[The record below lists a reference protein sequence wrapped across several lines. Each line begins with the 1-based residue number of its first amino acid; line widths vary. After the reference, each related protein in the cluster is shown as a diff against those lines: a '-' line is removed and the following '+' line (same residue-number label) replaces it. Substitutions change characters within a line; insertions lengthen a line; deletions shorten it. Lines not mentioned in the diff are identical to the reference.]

1 MTKDKNTKSK
11 GEYTFMRQVI
21 KEPPRKT
28 EMILKK
34 IAAIL
39 VSGIA
44 IGVIAAITF
53 VHVLPYFQTDE
64 PDSKIEFPDD
74 DYTGEQPGDS
84 SEDDSNLSGTQNGD
98 SSGDADENSNGNLG
112 DDPNASSNV
121 QPTICPE
128 KLTLDGFRQVYEEIV
143 DVAEQSEKAL
153 VVVQGITS
161 EVDWMNN
168 SYENKTQVS
177 GILVAENVV
186 NYYVLTE
193 YRAAEGVERIM
204 VTLSDGSTALA
215 QFVKHDPG
223 TGLAVLKIAKKNVE
237 ESTRSRIAI
246 AGLGSSWKI
255 KRGET
260 VIAIGS
266 PTGYSGS
273 IAYGM
278 VTSTNNVKATIDTQ
292 YHLLTTD
299 ILGDS
304 EGSGVLIS
312 LDGEIIGVMVQSF
325 SMEKSQNVLTA
336 IPISEVKKV
345 IEKLINDE
353 DLVYL
358 GIMGQDIT
366 ESLSENTDIPKG
378 IYVNSVEEDSPAMQ
392 AGIQNGDVIIGIGDT
407 NIRTL
412 QELKAALDFYTKGS
426 KISVNV
432 LRRSVADHY
441 VQIVFDVTLGA
452 L

>member
-1 MTKDKNTKSK
+1 MTKDKDTKSK

-21 KEPPRKT
+21 KEPPRRTGK
-28 EMILKK
+28 ILKK

-39 VSGIA
+39 ASGVA
-44 IGVIAAITF
+44 IGVVAAVTF
-53 VHVLPYFQTDE
+53 AHVLPYFQEDE

-74 DYTGEQPGDS
+74 DYTDEHLGD
-84 SEDDSNLSGTQNGD
+84 GNGD
-98 SSGDADENSNGNLG
+98 SNQDSDGNSVDNPGENNPDGLE
-112 DDPNASSNV
+112 V
-121 QPTICPE
+121 QPTNCPE

-143 DVAEQSEKAL
+143 DVAEQSEKAMVL
-153 VVVQGITS
+153 VQGITS

-177 GILVAENVV
+177 GVLVAENVI

-193 YRAAEGVERIM
+193 YRAAKNVERIL
-204 VTLSDGSTALA
+204 VTLSNGSTVLA
-215 QFVKHDPG
+215 EFVKHDPG
-223 TGLAVLKIAKKNVE
+223 TGLAVLKIAKSDVE
-237 ESTRSRIAI
+237 PSTQSKIAV
-246 AGLGSSWKI
+246 ATLGSSWAI
-255 KRGET
+255 RRGET

-278 VTSTNNVKATIDTQ
+278 VTSTNNVKPALDTQ
-292 YHLLTTD
+292 YHLLITD

-312 LDGEIIGVMVQSF
+312 LDGEVIGVMLQSF
-325 SMEKSQNVLTA
+325 SMEKSQNVLAA
-336 IPISEVKKV
+336 IPISEVKRV
-345 IEKLINDE
+345 IEKLVNDE

-358 GIMGQDIT
+358 GIVGQDIT
-366 ESLSENTDIPKG
+366 EDLAKNTEIPRG

-392 AGIQNGDVIIGIGDT
+392 VGIQNGDVIVGIGDT

-412 QELKAALDFYTKGS
+412 QELKTALDFYAKGS
-426 KISVNV
+426 KISVSV
-432 LRRSVADHY
+432 MRRSVSDHY
-441 VQIVFDVTLGA
+441 VQIIFDVTLGT

>member
-1 MTKDKNTKSK
+1 MMKDKKNLH

-28 EMILKK
+28 GKILKK

-39 VSGIA
+39 ISGVA
-44 IGVIAAITF
+44 IGVIAALTF
-53 VHVLPYFQTDE
+53 VHVLPYFQPEE
-64 PDSKIEFPDD
+64 PESKVELPDD
-74 DYTGEQPGDS
+74 DYDEEHQG
-84 SEDDSNLSGTQNGD
+84 SEDELDASGNQGENPSGTEG
-98 SSGDADENSNGNLG
+98 E
-112 DDPNASSNV
+112 DPDNPSDI
-121 QPTICPE
+121 QPTSCPE
-128 KLTLDGFRQVYEEIV
+128 QLTLEGFRQVYEEIV
-143 DVAEQSEKAL
+143 DVAEQSEKAM

-177 GILVAENVV
+177 GVLVAENLV

-193 YRAAEGVERIM
+193 YRAAEDVERII
-204 VTLSDGSTALA
+204 VTLSDGSTSLA
-215 QFVKHDPG
+215 EFVKYDPG
-223 TGLAVLKIAKKNVE
+223 TGLAVLKIAKRNVSE
-237 ESTRSRIAI
+237 NTKKRISVAE
-246 AGLGSSWKI
+246 LGSSWRI
-255 KRGET
+255 RRGET

-278 VTSTNNVKATIDTQ
+278 VTSTNNVKSTIDTQ

-304 EGSGVLIS
+304 EGSGALIS
-312 LDGEIIGVMVQSF
+312 LDGEIIGMMVQSF

-336 IPISEVKKV
+336 IPISEVKNV

-353 DLVYL
+353 DLIYL
-358 GIMGQDIT
+358 GIVGQDIT
-366 ESLSENTDIPKG
+366 EDLSENTDIPKG
-378 IYVNSVEEDSPAMQ
+378 IYVNSVEKDSPAMK
-392 AGIQNGDVIIGIGDT
+392 AGIQNGDVITGIGDT
-407 NIRTL
+407 TIKTL
-412 QELKAALDFYTKGS
+412 QELRAALDFYEKGS
-426 KISVNV
+426 KISVKV
-432 LRRSVADHY
+432 MRRSVADHY

>member
-1 MTKDKNTKSK
+1 MTKDNSPKSK

-21 KEPPRKT
+21 KQPPKKT
-28 EMILKK
+28 GRILKK
-34 IAAIL
+34 TAGIL
-39 VSGIA
+39 LSGIA
-44 IGVIAAITF
+44 IGVIAAFTF
-53 VHVLPYFQTDE
+53 AKVLPYFESDE
-64 PDSKIEFPDD
+64 PNSKIEFPDD
-74 DYTGEQPGDS
+74 EYTDKI
-84 SEDDSNLSGTQNGD
+84 DDSNTNEGNAPTNNS
-98 SSGDADENSNGNLG
+98 DENPNGNPNGNLDGNLG
-112 DDPNASSNV
+112 DGTQV
-121 QPTICPE
+121 QSTNCPD
-128 KLTLDGFRQVYEEIV
+128 KLTLEGFRQVYEEIV

-177 GILVAENVV
+177 GILIAESTM

-193 YRAAEGVERIM
+193 YRAAENVERIM
-204 VTLSDGSTALA
+204 VTMSEGSTALA
-215 QFVKHDPG
+215 EFVKHDPG
-223 TGLAVLKIAKKNVE
+223 TGLTVLKIAKRNLE
-237 ESTRSRIAI
+237 ESTKSRIAI
-246 AGLGSSWKI
+246 AALGSSWRI
-255 KRGET
+255 RRGET
-260 VIAIGS
+260 IIAIGS

-278 VTSTNNVKATIDTQ
+278 VTSTNNVKATTDTQ

-312 LDGEIIGVMVQSF
+312 LDGEIVGVMVQSF
-325 SMEKSQNVLTA
+325 FMEKSQNVLTA
-336 IPISEVKKV
+336 IPISEVKKT

-353 DLVYL
+353 ELVYL
-358 GIMGQDIT
+358 GIIGQDIS
-366 ESLSENTDIPKG
+366 EDLSENTNIPRG
-378 IYVNSVEEDSPAMQ
+378 IYINSVEQDSPAMK
-392 AGIQNGDVIIGIGDT
+392 AGIQNGDVIVGIGDT

-412 QELKAALDFYTKGS
+412 QELKAALEFYNKGS
-426 KISVNV
+426 KITVNV
-432 LRRSVADHY
+432 LRRNATDHY

>member
-1 MTKDKNTKSK
+1 MTKDKNSKSK

-21 KEPPRKT
+21 KEPPRQT
-28 EMILKK
+28 ERILKK

-44 IGVIAAITF
+44 IGVIAAATF
-53 VHVLPYFQTDE
+53 VHVLPFFQQDE

-74 DYTGEQPGDS
+74 TYTGEQQG
-84 SEDDSNLSGTQNGD
+84 NQAGNQQ
-98 SSGDADENSNGNLG
+98 DENLNGNAEDNSNNNG
-112 DDPNASSNV
+112 EIDPNAQAV
-121 QPTICPE
+121 QPTNCPD

-143 DVAEQSEKAL
+143 DVAEQSERAL

-177 GILVAENVV
+177 GILVAENVA

-193 YRAAEGVERIM
+193 YRVAENVERIM
-204 VTLSDGSTALA
+204 VTMSDGNTTLA
-215 QFVKHDPG
+215 EYVKHDPG
-223 TGLAVLKIAKKNVE
+223 TGLAVLKIAKKNLE
-237 ESTRSRIAI
+237 ESTKSRIAI
-246 AGLGSSWKI
+246 ATLGSSWKI
-255 KRGET
+255 RRGET

-278 VTSTNNVKATIDTQ
+278 VTSTNNVKATTDTQ
-292 YHLLTTD
+292 YHVLTTD

-325 SMEKSQNVLTA
+325 FMEKSQNVLTA

-345 IEKLINDE
+345 IEKLVNND

-358 GIMGQDIT
+358 GIVGQEIT
-366 ESLSENTDIPKG
+366 DELSKNTQIPKG
-378 IYVNSVEEDSPAMQ
+378 IYINSVEQDSPAMQ
-392 AGIQNGDVIIGIGDT
+392 SGIQNGDVIVGIGDT

-412 QELKAALDFYTKGS
+412 QELKAALDFYSKGS

-432 LRRSVADHY
+432 LRRSATDHY

>member
-21 KEPPRKT
+21 KEPPRKS

-39 VSGIA
+39 ASGIA
-44 IGVIAAITF
+44 IGVIAALTF
-53 VHVLPYFQTDE
+53 VHVLPYFETDE
-64 PDSKIEFPDD
+64 PDSKIEFPED
-74 DYTGEQPGDS
+74 DYTGEHQ
-84 SEDDSNLSGTQNGD
+84 DDNPNGD
-98 SSGDADENSNGNLG
+98 SNGEVDGNSDENSNGDSEG
-112 DDPNASSNV
+112 DSDVPSDT

-128 KLTLDGFRQVYEEIV
+128 KLTLDGFRQIYEEIV

-177 GILVAENVV
+177 GIIVAENLV

-193 YRAAEGVERIM
+193 YRATEDVERIM
-204 VTLSDGSTALA
+204 VTLSDGSTTLA

-223 TGLAVLKIAKKNVE
+223 TGLVVLKIAKKNVE
-237 ESTRSRIAI
+237 EATRNRIAV
-246 AGLGSSWKI
+246 ATLGSSWKI

-266 PTGYSGS
+266 PTGYSDS

-278 VTSTNNVKATIDTQ
+278 VTSTNNVKATTDTQ

-325 SMEKSQNVLTA
+325 FMEKSQNVLTA

-358 GIMGQDIT
+358 GIIGQDIT
-366 ESLSENTDIPKG
+366 EDLSENTDIPKG
-378 IYVNSVEEDSPAMQ
+378 IYINSVEEDSPAMQ

-412 QELKAALDFYTKGS
+412 QELKAALDFYNKGS

-432 LRRSVADHY
+432 LRRSIADHY